1 MEIKNV
7 VFDLG
12 GVVIVWDPEK
22 IKREFP
28 GDKKAP
34 AFLFENGFFSEY
46 WTEFDRGTLTEGE
59 LIEKLAKRSGSDVE
73 EWRKLIEY
81 IKGSLADLPVTCEL
95 MHDLK
100 ETGHRLFCISN
111 LSVEFYR
118 YIQNRPFF
126 HYLEGKIISG
136 IEKVV
141 KPDPAIFTL
150 LLERYGLKAEETLFI
165 DDLEANVKAAAAMGF
180 RVVHYTDPQE
190 KSLEVRRLTG
200 L

>member
-1 MEIKNV
+1 M

-12 GVVIVWDPEK
+12 GVVVVWDPEK

-28 GDKKAP
+28 GDKSVP
-34 AFLFENGFFSEY
+34 AFLFEKGFFSEY
-46 WTEFDRGTLTEGE
+46 WTEFDRGMLTEEE
-59 LIEKLAKRSGSDVE
+59 LIERLAERSGSDAG
-73 EWRKLIEY
+73 EWRRLIEY
-81 IKGSLADLPVTCEL
+81 IKGSLVDLPVTDEL
-95 MHDLK
+95 MRDLR
-100 ETGHRLFCISN
+100 EAGYRLFCISN

-118 YIQNRPFF
+118 YLQGRPFF
-126 HYLEGKIISG
+126 DYLEGKIISG

-180 RVVHYTDPQE
+180 RVVHYTAPQE
-190 KSLEVRRLTG
+190 NSRDIRSMTG
-200 L
+200 LKK